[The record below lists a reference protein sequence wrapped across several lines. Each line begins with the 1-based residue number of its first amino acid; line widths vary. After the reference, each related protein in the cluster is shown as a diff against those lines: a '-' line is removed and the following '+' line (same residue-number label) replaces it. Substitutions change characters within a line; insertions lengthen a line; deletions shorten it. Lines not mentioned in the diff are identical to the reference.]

1 MKLSLIVASVDADD
15 DLAQAVLLAA
25 EDLAWRDHA
34 KVHVV
39 GAWPALVGTPA
50 SPLGPIGA
58 LGPVGGEV
66 SQEAIDAFR
75 QGRADQHDRLKAMTA
90 GMASVADVIMLDGE
104 TGEAVSRYARQIGA
118 DVIVTG
124 SHQRGFWGALFASSS
139 SRDLVREAPCGVF
152 LVTKPYAEKLLKAK
166 QAGG

>member
-1 MKLSLIVASVDADD
+1 MKLNLIIASVDADD
-15 DLAQAVLLAA
+15 DLAEAVLQAA

-39 GAWPALVGTPA
+39 GAWPALVGAPA
-50 SPLGPIGA
+50 SPLGPVGA

-66 SQEAIDAFR
+66 SQEAVEAYK
-75 QGRADQHDRLKAMTA
+75 QGRADHLARLRAMSKPYSSIA
-90 GMASVADVIMLDGE
+90 EIAMLDGE
-104 TGEAVSRYARQIGA
+104 PGDAVTAYAREMNA

-152 LVTKPYAEKLLKAK
+152 LVTKPYAERLLKA
-166 QAGG
+166 Q